1 MLFDLRGRGRRRTIQ
16 VIYVTLAIL
25 MGGGLV
31 FFGIG
36 GNTAGGLFDALGLR
50 SGSSSGG
57 GGADI
62 FSRQIK
68 SAQKTLRVNPKDP
81 TAWATLARARFQ
93 QAGQGGNYDQRTAQF
108 TAKGKAKLQQASA
121 AWERYLSLS
130 PAHPDDSL
138 ASLMVQAYDPQALNQ
153 PAKGVKAAQ
162 IVTETRPSAQTFYT
176 LAVFAYA
183 AGDKRTGDLAAAKT
197 LSLTQPARKTQTKL
211 LLDQAKRGQK
221 GQGATGAPVQSA
233 TGQ

>member
-16 VIYVTLAIL
+16 TIYVTLAVL

-36 GNTAGGLFDALGLR
+36 GNTSGGLFDAFK
-50 SGSSSGG
+50 SGG
-57 GGADI
+57 GGGSDT
-62 FSRQIK
+62 FSKQV
-68 SAQKTLRVNPKDP
+68 SQAQKTLKVNPNDAA
-81 TAWATLARARFQ
+81 AWAVIARTRFQ
-93 QAGQGGNYDQRTAQF
+93 QAGQGDSYDQQTSQF
-108 TAKGKAKLQQASA
+108 TDKGKTQLQQSA
-121 AWERYLSLS
+121 TAWEHYLALNPSK
-130 PAHPDDSL
+130 PDDAL
-138 ASLMVQAYDPQALNQ
+138 ASLMVQVYSPSALNQ

-162 IVTETRPSAQTFYT
+162 IVTAVRPSAQTFYT

-197 LSLTQPARKTQTKL
+197 LSLTPAARKTQTKL
-211 LLDQAKRGQK
+211 LLEQAKKPQSA
-221 GQGATGAPVQSA
+221 QGGAQAPVQSA

>member
-16 VIYVTLAIL
+16 SIYVMLAIL

-36 GNTAGGLFDALGLR
+36 GNTSGGLFDAFK
-50 SGSSSGG
+50 SGG
-57 GGADI
+57 GGGGSDV
-62 FSRQIK
+62 FSKQ
-68 SAQKTLRVNPKDP
+68 ATQAEKTLKLNPNDAS
-81 TAWATLARARFQ
+81 AWAVLARARFQ
-93 QAGQGGNYDQRTAQF
+93 QAGQGDNYNQQSSQF
-108 TAKGKAKLQQASA
+108 TDKGKTKLEQSSA
-121 AWERYLSLS
+121 AWEHYLALN
-130 PAHPDDSL
+130 PPRPDDAL
-138 ASLMVQAYDPQALNQ
+138 ASLMVQAYAPTALNQ

-162 IVTETRPSAQTFYT
+162 IVTATRPSAQTFYT

-197 LSLTQPARKTQTKL
+197 LSLTPVGRKTQTKL
-211 LLDQAKRGQK
+211 LLDQAKNPKSGQA
-221 GQGATGAPVQSA
+221 GGAAAPPQSA